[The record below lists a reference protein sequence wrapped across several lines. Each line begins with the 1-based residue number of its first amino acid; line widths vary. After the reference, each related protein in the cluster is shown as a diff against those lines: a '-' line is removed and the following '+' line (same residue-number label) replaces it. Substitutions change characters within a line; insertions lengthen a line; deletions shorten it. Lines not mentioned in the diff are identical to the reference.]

1 MFSLPFLFLSVSFH
15 GSSDYSGE
23 HIIVSSEATELSGC
37 IHSVSNIVIAWVAI
51 TITVCVRGQL

>member
-1 MFSLPFLFLSVSFH
+1 MYAFLFLSVSSFS

-23 HIIVSSEATELSGC
+23 HIIVSSEVTELSGC
-37 IHSVSNIVIAWVAI
+37 IHSVSNIVIAWLAI